1 MPAISIESD
10 EQFKHLLGSLAQ
22 ELVDA
27 NIHWKL
33 RKDLEDQIRP
43 FSDEF
48 NQTATFW
55 SLTFQAQLDAAIFRL
70 VRIYDGNTHA
80 LSLRNFLDTI
90 VANLQIFDVDRYR
103 DRLKG
108 NPFVDS
114 LTDKAEQPNAD
125 QLSNDIAFVSNENK
139 LVQKL
144 TIWRNNLFAHKSAK
158 NAVRNY
164 NIANDFPLT
173 SEDIDNLLVEGMNI
187 LNRYSLMFVAN
198 TYSTQIVGHDD
209 FTFLLDC
216 VKKDLAARREA
227 LNGA

>member
-1 MPAISIESD
+1 MPAIEIESE
-10 EQFKHLLGSLAQ
+10 EQFKRLLGSLAQ

-70 VRIYDGNTHA
+70 IRIYDGNSRA

-90 VANLQIFDVDRYR
+90 VENLQIFDVDRYR

-114 LTDKAEQPNAD
+114 LSDDARQPDAR
-125 QLSNDIAFVSNENK
+125 QLSDDIAFVSNEND

-144 TIWRNNLFAHKSAK
+144 TIWRNNLFAHKSAQ

-173 SEDIDNLLVEGMNI
+173 SEDIDNLLTEGMNI
-187 LNRYSLMFVAN
+187 LNRYSLMFLAN
-198 TYSTQIVGHDD
+198 TYSTQIIGHDD
-209 FTFLLDC
+209 FTFLLGC